1 MSLFSPLLSAIT
13 GSYSGTSGA
22 TTILSAGTQ
31 HNKLGSGTSAIAN
44 IQRTLDAAKN
54 DAGKQQIMAA
64 VQLRIQGIVEGL
76 VEPREIWEKV
86 AGFSAISGQPFTY
99 SVDSAGQV
107 EVQSQTVDD
116 LSFVN
121 PGQREAM
128 RAALNRLDEVR
139 SAVDTVVTKANLRST
154 LQGAVAAIDNM
165 ELQAPA
171 TEQWQ
176 KDFQTYKNLGR
187 PVLVG
192 LDPSG
197 NLRAIN
203 QLESNFDYV
212 EDPAKRL
219 KLQEA
224 GRELE
229 NILNGTT
236 SATKSWHYSALGN
249 KLEKDDYFLDVN
261 DQNEIV
267 VRRNRDRRGVSA
279 VLPLYQQA
287 GDSDFHIIPEFLK
300 ARPEDDRIFK
310 ASWEREA
317 AALIQAKKPFHLEI
331 QGDRVI
337 VRETNFATIRRLD
350 ILNSVTGGAA
360 KVGQATVNILS

>member
-1 MSLFSPLLSAIT
+1 MSLFTPLINAIT
-13 GSYSGTSGA
+13 GSSGTTGVSS
-22 TTILSAGTQ
+22 ILSAGTRGQ
-31 HNKLGSGTSAIAN
+31 KLGSGTSAVAN
-44 IQRTLDAAKN
+44 IQRTLDTAKA

-64 VQLRIQGIVEGL
+64 VQLRIQGIVQGL
-76 VEPREIWEKV
+76 VEPREVWEKV
-86 AGFSAISGQPFTY
+86 AGFSAITGQPFTY
-99 SVDSAGQV
+99 TVDNAGQI

-154 LQGAVAAIDNM
+154 LTGAISRIDQL
-165 ELQAPA
+165 ERHAPA
-171 TEQWQ
+171 DAQWER
-176 KDFQTYKNLGR
+176 DFQNFKKLGR

-192 LDPSG
+192 LSPDGS
-197 NLRAIN
+197 LRAIN

-219 KLQEA
+219 KLQAA
-224 GRELE
+224 GRELT
-229 NILNGTT
+229 NILNGTS
-236 SATKSWHYSALGN
+236 SATKSWHYAALGN
-249 KLEKDDYFLDVN
+249 KLEKDDYFLDVDSN
-261 DQNEIV
+261 NEIV
-267 VRRNRDRRGVSA
+267 VRRNRDRRGVSSIR
-279 VLPLYQQA
+279 PLYQQA
-287 GDSDFHIIPEFLK
+287 GNSDFHIIPEFLK
-300 ARPEDDRIFK
+300 PTSADNRIFK
-310 ASWEREA
+310 ANWEREA

-337 VRETNFATIRRLD
+337 VRETNFASVRRLD

-360 KVGQATVNILS
+360 RVGQATVNIIS